1 MFHFNDG
8 QPHLQNQ
15 LIDQAQTASALIHAS
30 ECTGEKKFLTKA
42 ETLLKFSLSKLQDP
56 ESGGFFDT
64 GVEADAPGFL
74 KKPVKP
80 LDENSIA
87 ARALVKL
94 HHLTGDSKYLEAA
107 ERALKCFVDS
117 YLNYG
122 FMAAEYALAV
132 DTVVN
137 HPTMIRIVGSRDS
150 AQTKALLSEAV
161 RIYEPRKIIQ
171 LLDPVA
177 DAKEISEG
185 GYSVL
190 GTATAY
196 ICVGT
201 ACTAPITEPRKISS
215 SVQRMLSIR

>member
-1 MFHFNDG
+1 
-8 QPHLQNQ
+8 
-15 LIDQAQTASALIHAS
+15 
-30 ECTGEKKFLTKA
+30 
-42 ETLLKFSLSKLQDP
+42 
-56 ESGGFFDT
+56 
-64 GVEADAPGFL
+64 
-74 KKPVKP
+74 
-80 LDENSIA
+80 
-87 ARALVKL
+87 
-94 HHLTGDSKYLEAA
+94 
-107 ERALKCFVDS
+107 
-117 YLNYG
+117 
-122 FMAAEYALAV
+122 MAAEYALAV